1 MTGEQQNI
9 ERIEEQAETFEVY
22 ANDIELYINLFCE
35 DQGIED
41 LRKESQSVW
50 NACLM
55 YVQRHVFP
63 DRQALKATE
72 NNPEYV
78 NNIMP
83 STCGAY
89 NYDLLDTIVNAYIYY
104 CYMYDKEVSILGYS
118 KLIGINTDVINNWGS
133 DRRGLSKKSYGI
145 YKKLIAEREESLSA
159 KLASGKSN
167 PVGILSILNHWYSWN
182 LPGVTREQSTRT
194 ALTADELPRLDHQK
208 APEALPDLEKD

>member
-1 MTGEQQNI
+1 MAEEQRAT
-9 ERIEEQAETFEVY
+9 ERIEEQAETFEIY

-35 DQGIED
+35 NQGIED
-41 LRKESQSVW
+41 MRKESQSVW

-55 YVQRHVFP
+55 YVQRHAFP

-104 CYMYDKEVSILGYS
+104 CYMYDKEVSIQGFS
-118 KLIGINTDVINNWGS
+118 KLVGIPKTVVDLWGTDL
-133 DRRGLSKKSYGI
+133 RLSKKSINI

-194 ALTADELPRLDHQK
+194 ALTAAELPRLDSQK
-208 APEALPDLEKD
+208 ATEALPDLEKD

>member
-1 MTGEQQNI
+1 MAEEQRAT
-9 ERIEEQAETFEVY
+9 ERIEEQAETFEIY

-35 DQGIED
+35 NQGIED
-41 LRKESQSVW
+41 MRKESQSVW

-55 YVQRHVFP
+55 YVQRHAFP

-72 NNPEYV
+72 NNPEYI

-89 NYDLLDTIVNAYIYY
+89 NYDLLDTICNAYIYY
-104 CYMYDKEVSILGYS
+104 CYMYDKEVSIQGFS
-118 KLIGINTDVINNWGS
+118 KLVGIPKTVVDLWGTDL
-133 DRRGLSKKSYGI
+133 RLSKKSINI

-194 ALTADELPRLDHQK
+194 ALTAAELPRLDSQK
-208 APEALPDLEKD
+208 AVEALPDLEKD

>member
-1 MTGEQQNI
+1 MTEEQQNI

-22 ANDIELYINLFCE
+22 ADDIDLYINLFCK

-55 YVQRHVFP
+55 YVQRHAFP

-104 CYMYDKEVSILGYS
+104 CYMYDKEVSIQGFS
-118 KLIGINTDVINNWGS
+118 KLVGIPKTVIDLWGTDL
-133 DRRGLSKKSYGI
+133 RLSKKSINI

-194 ALTADELPRLDHQK
+194 ALTAAELPRLDNQK

>member
-1 MTGEQQNI
+1 MTGDQQNI
-9 ERIEEQAETFEVY
+9 ERIEEQAETFETY

-72 NNPEYV
+72 NSPEYV

-89 NYDLLDTIVNAYIYY
+89 NYDLLDTIANAYIYY
-104 CYMYDKEVSILGYS
+104 CYMYDKEVSVQGFS
-118 KLIGINTDVINNWGS
+118 KLLGIPKTVIDLWGTDL
-133 DRRGLSKKSYGI
+133 RLSKKSINI

-194 ALTADELPRLDHQK
+194 ALTAAELPRLDSQK
-208 APEALPDLEKD
+208 VQEALPDLEKD

>member
-35 DQGIED
+35 NQVIED

-72 NNPEYV
+72 NNPEYT

-89 NYDLLDTIVNAYIYY
+89 NYDLLDTIANAYIYY
-104 CYMYDKEVSILGYS
+104 CYMYDKEVSIQGFS
-118 KLIGINTDVINNWGS
+118 KLLGIPITVINLWGS
-133 DRRGLSKKSYGI
+133 DIRLSKKSMNI
-145 YKKLIAEREESLSA
+145 YKKLVAEREESLSA

-194 ALTADELPRLDHQK
+194 ALTADELPRLDSQK
-208 APEALPDLEKD
+208 STEALPDLEKD

>member
-1 MTGEQQNI
+1 MTGDQQNI
-9 ERIEEQAETFEVY
+9 ERIEEQAETFETY

-72 NNPEYV
+72 NSPEYV

-89 NYDLLDTIVNAYIYY
+89 NYDLLNTIVNAYIYY
-104 CYMYDKEVSILGYS
+104 CYMYDKEVSIQGFS
-118 KLIGINTDVINNWGS
+118 KLVGIPKTVIDLWGTDL
-133 DRRGLSKKSYGI
+133 RLSKKSINI

-194 ALTADELPRLDHQK
+194 ALTAAELPRLDSQK
-208 APEALPDLEKD
+208 AMEALPDLEKD

>member
-1 MTGEQQNI
+1 MTEEQRAT

-41 LRKESQSVW
+41 MRKESQSVW

-89 NYDLLDTIVNAYIYY
+89 NYDLLDTICNAYIYY
-104 CYMYDKEVSILGYS
+104 CYMYDKEVSIQGFS
-118 KLIGINTDVINNWGS
+118 KLLGIPKTVIDLWGTDL
-133 DRRGLSKKSYGI
+133 RLSKKSINI

-194 ALTADELPRLDHQK
+194 ALTASELPRLDSQK
-208 APEALPDLEKD
+208 APEALPDTEKD

>member
-1 MTGEQQNI
+1 MTEEQRTT
-9 ERIEEQAETFEVY
+9 ERIEEQAETFETY

-72 NNPEYV
+72 NSPEYV

-89 NYDLLDTIVNAYIYY
+89 NYDLLNTIVNAYIYY
-104 CYMYDKEVSILGYS
+104 CYMYDKEVSIQGFS
-118 KLIGINTDVINNWGS
+118 KLVGIPKTVIDLWGTDL
-133 DRRGLSKKSYGI
+133 RLSKKSINI

-194 ALTADELPRLDHQK
+194 ALTAAELPRLDSQK

>member
-1 MTGEQQNI
+1 MTGEQTTT
-9 ERIEEQAETFEVY
+9 ERIKEQAETFEVY

-72 NNPEYV
+72 NSPEYV

-89 NYDLLDTIVNAYIYY
+89 NYDLLDTIANAYIYY
-104 CYMYDKEVSILGYS
+104 CYMYDKEVSIQGFS
-118 KLIGINTDVINNWGS
+118 KLLGIPKTVIDLWGTDL
-133 DRRGLSKKSYGI
+133 RLSKKSINI

-194 ALTADELPRLDHQK
+194 ALTAAELPRLDSQK
-208 APEALPDLEKD
+208 ATEALPDLEKD

>member
-1 MTGEQQNI
+1 MTEEQRTT
-9 ERIEEQAETFEVY
+9 ERIEEQAGTFEVY

-72 NNPEYV
+72 NSPEYV

-89 NYDLLDTIVNAYIYY
+89 NYDLLDTIANAYIYY
-104 CYMYDKEVSILGYS
+104 CYMYDKEVSIQGFS
-118 KLIGINTDVINNWGS
+118 KLLGIPKTVIDLWGTDL
-133 DRRGLSKKSYGI
+133 RLSKKSINI

-182 LPGVTREQSTRT
+182 LPGVTREQSART
-194 ALTADELPRLDHQK
+194 ALTAAELPRLDSKK
-208 APEALPDLEKD
+208 AMEALPDLEKD

>member
-1 MTGEQQNI
+1 MTGEQQTV
-9 ERIEEQAETFEVY
+9 ERIEEQAETFETY
-22 ANDIELYINLFCE
+22 ANDIELYIQLFCE

-63 DRQALKATE
+63 DRQALKAKE

-89 NYDLLDTIVNAYIYY
+89 NYDLLDTIANAYIYY
-104 CYMYDKEVSILGYS
+104 CYMYDKEVSIQGFS
-118 KLIGINTDVINNWGS
+118 KLLGIPKTVIDLWGTDL
-133 DRRGLSKKSYGI
+133 RLSKKSINI

-194 ALTADELPRLDHQK
+194 ALTAAELPRLDSQK
-208 APEALPDLEKD
+208 ATEALPDLEKD

>member
-1 MTGEQQNI
+1 MTGEQQKTT
-9 ERIEEQAETFEVY
+9 ERIKEQVETFEVY
-22 ANDIELYINLFCE
+22 SNDIELYINLFCE

-63 DRQALKATE
+63 DRQALKATK
-72 NNPEYV
+72 NSPEYV

-89 NYDLLDTIVNAYIYY
+89 NYDLLDTIVNTYIYY
-104 CYMYDKEVSILGYS
+104 CYMYDKEVSIQGFS
-118 KLIGINTDVINNWGS
+118 KLVGIPKTVIDLWGTDL
-133 DRRGLSKKSYGI
+133 RLSKKSINI

-194 ALTADELPRLDHQK
+194 ALTAAELPRLDSQK
-208 APEALPDLEKD
+208 AVEALPDLEKD

>member
-1 MTGEQQNI
+1 MAEEQRAT
-9 ERIEEQAETFEVY
+9 ERIEEQAETFEIY

-35 DQGIED
+35 NQGIED
-41 LRKESQSVW
+41 MRKESQSVW

-55 YVQRHVFP
+55 YVQRHAFP

-72 NNPEYV
+72 NSPEYV

-89 NYDLLDTIVNAYIYY
+89 NYDLLDTIVNTYIYY
-104 CYMYDKEVSILGYS
+104 CYMYDKEVSIQGFS
-118 KLIGINTDVINNWGS
+118 KLVGIPKTVIDLWGTDL
-133 DRRGLSKKSYGI
+133 RLSKKSINI

-194 ALTADELPRLDHQK
+194 ALTAAELPRLDSQK
-208 APEALPDLEKD
+208 AMEALPDLEKD

>member
-1 MTGEQQNI
+1 MSNKPIEYIQEQ
-9 ERIEEQAETFEVY
+9 EQTFETY
-22 ANDIELYINLFCE
+22 SNDIELYINLFCE

-72 NNPEYV
+72 NSPEYV

-104 CYMYDKEVSILGYS
+104 CYMYDKEVSIQGFS
-118 KLIGINTDVINNWGS
+118 KLVGIPKTVIDLWGTDL
-133 DRRGLSKKSYGI
+133 RLSKKSINI

-194 ALTADELPRLDHQK
+194 ALTAAELPRLDSQK
-208 APEALPDLEKD
+208 AMEALPDLEKD

>member
-1 MTGEQQNI
+1 MTGEQTTT
-9 ERIEEQAETFEVY
+9 ERIKEQAETFEVY

-72 NNPEYV
+72 NSPEYV

-89 NYDLLDTIVNAYIYY
+89 NYDLLDTIANAYIYY
-104 CYMYDKEVSILGYS
+104 CYMYDKEVSIQGFS
-118 KLIGINTDVINNWGS
+118 KLLGIPKTVIDLWGTDL
-133 DRRGLSKKSYGI
+133 RLSKKSINI

-194 ALTADELPRLDHQK
+194 ALTAAELPRLDSQK
-208 APEALPDLEKD
+208 AMEALPDLEKD

>member
-1 MTGEQQNI
+1 MTGDQQKTT
-9 ERIEEQAETFEVY
+9 ERIEEQEEIFEVY

-72 NNPEYV
+72 NSPEYV

-104 CYMYDKEVSILGYS
+104 CYMYDKEVSIQGFS
-118 KLIGINTDVINNWGS
+118 KLTNIDYYTITQWGM
-133 DRRGLSKKSYGI
+133 DIRLSKKSKGI

-194 ALTADELPRLDHQK
+194 ALTAAELPRLDSQK
-208 APEALPDLEKD
+208 AMEALPDLEKD

>member
-1 MTGEQQNI
+1 MTEEQRTT

-72 NNPEYV
+72 NSPEYV

-89 NYDLLDTIVNAYIYY
+89 NYDLLDTICNAYIYY
-104 CYMYDKEVSILGYS
+104 CYMYDKEVSIQGFS
-118 KLIGINTDVINNWGS
+118 KLLGIPKTVIDLWGTDL
-133 DRRGLSKKSYGI
+133 RLSKKSINI

-194 ALTADELPRLDHQK
+194 ALTAAELPRLDSQK
-208 APEALPDLEKD
+208 ATEALPDLEKD

>member
-1 MTGEQQNI
+1 MAEEQRTT
-9 ERIEEQAETFEVY
+9 ERIEEQAGIFEVY

-41 LRKESQSVW
+41 LRKESQGVW

-63 DRQALKATE
+63 DRKALKAKG
-72 NNPEYV
+72 NNDIYV
-78 NNIMP
+78 NNIMA
-83 STCGAY
+83 TNCGAY
-89 NYDLLDTIVNAYIYY
+89 DYNLIDTICNAYIYY
-104 CYMYDKEVSILGYS
+104 CYTYDKEVSIQGFS
-118 KLIGINTDVINNWGS
+118 KLLGIDKVVIDLWGM
-133 DRRGLSKKSYGI
+133 DKNRLSKKSFSI

-182 LPGVTREQSTRT
+182 LPGVTREQSART
-194 ALTADELPRLDHQK
+194 ALTAAELPRLDSQK
-208 APEALPDLEKD
+208 ATEALPDLEKD

>member
-1 MTGEQQNI
+1 MTGEQQKTT
-9 ERIEEQAETFEVY
+9 ERIKEQVETFEVY
-22 ANDIELYINLFCE
+22 SNDIELYINLFCE

-63 DRQALKATE
+63 DRQALKATK
-72 NNPEYV
+72 NSPEYV

-89 NYDLLDTIVNAYIYY
+89 NYDLLDTIVNTYIYY
-104 CYMYDKEVSILGYS
+104 CYMYDKEVSIQGFS
-118 KLIGINTDVINNWGS
+118 KLVGIPKTVIDLWGTDL
-133 DRRGLSKKSYGI
+133 RLSKKSINI

-194 ALTADELPRLDHQK
+194 ALTAAELPRLDSQK
-208 APEALPDLEKD
+208 AMEALPDLEKD

>member
-1 MTGEQQNI
+1 MANKPIEHIKDQEQ
-9 ERIEEQAETFEVY
+9 TFETY
-22 ANDIELYINLFCE
+22 ANDIELYINLFCD

-63 DRQALKATE
+63 DRQALKATK
-72 NNPEYV
+72 NSPEYI

-104 CYMYDKEVSILGYS
+104 CYMYDKEVSIQGFS
-118 KLIGINTDVINNWGS
+118 KLVGIPKTVIDLWGTDL
-133 DRRGLSKKSYGI
+133 RLSKKSINI
-145 YKKLIAEREESLSA
+145 YKKLISEREESLSA

-194 ALTADELPRLDHQK
+194 ALTAAELPRLDSQK

>member
-1 MTGEQQNI
+1 MTGEQTTT
-9 ERIEEQAETFEVY
+9 ERIKEQAETFEVY

-72 NNPEYV
+72 NSPEYV

-89 NYDLLDTIVNAYIYY
+89 NYDLLDTIANAYIYY
-104 CYMYDKEVSILGYS
+104 CYMYDKEVSIQGFS
-118 KLIGINTDVINNWGS
+118 KLLGIPKTVIDLWGTDL
-133 DRRGLSKKSYGI
+133 RLSKKSINI

-194 ALTADELPRLDHQK
+194 ALTAAELPRLDSQK
-208 APEALPDLEKD
+208 AREALPDLEKD

>member
-1 MTGEQQNI
+1 MTEEQRTT

-72 NNPEYV
+72 NSPEYV

-89 NYDLLDTIVNAYIYY
+89 NYDLLDTIANAYIYY
-104 CYMYDKEVSILGYS
+104 CYMYDKEVSIQGFS
-118 KLIGINTDVINNWGS
+118 KLLGIPKTVIDLWGTDL
-133 DRRGLSKKSYGI
+133 RLSKKSINI

-194 ALTADELPRLDHQK
+194 ALTADELPRLDNQK
-208 APEALPDLEKD
+208 ATEALPDLEKD

>member
-1 MTGEQQNI
+1 MTGEQQKTT

-35 DQGIED
+35 NQGIED

-63 DRQALKATE
+63 DRQVLKATE
-72 NNPEYV
+72 NSPEYV

-89 NYDLLDTIVNAYIYY
+89 NYDLLNTIVNAYIYY
-104 CYMYDKEVSILGYS
+104 CYMYDKEVSIQGFS
-118 KLIGINTDVINNWGS
+118 KLVGIPKTVIDLWGTDL
-133 DRRGLSKKSYGI
+133 RLSKKSINI

-194 ALTADELPRLDHQK
+194 ALTAAELPRLDSQK
-208 APEALPDLEKD
+208 AMEALPDLEKD

>member
-1 MTGEQQNI
+1 MTGEQQKI
-9 ERIEEQAETFEVY
+9 TERIKEQVETFEVY
-22 ANDIELYINLFCE
+22 SNDIELYINLFCE

-63 DRQALKATE
+63 DRQALKATK
-72 NNPEYV
+72 NSPEYV

-89 NYDLLDTIVNAYIYY
+89 NYDLLDTIVNTYIYY
-104 CYMYDKEVSILGYS
+104 CYMYDKEVSIQGFS
-118 KLIGINTDVINNWGS
+118 KLVGIPKTVIDLWGTDL
-133 DRRGLSKKSYGI
+133 RLSKKSINI

-194 ALTADELPRLDHQK
+194 ALTAAELPRLDSQK
-208 APEALPDLEKD
+208 AVEALPDLEKD

>member
-1 MTGEQQNI
+1 MTEEQRTT

-72 NNPEYV
+72 NSPEYV

-89 NYDLLDTIVNAYIYY
+89 NYDLLDTIANAYIYY
-104 CYMYDKEVSILGYS
+104 CYMYDKEVSIQGFS
-118 KLIGINTDVINNWGS
+118 KLLGIPKTVIDLWGTDL
-133 DRRGLSKKSYGI
+133 RLSKKSINI

-194 ALTADELPRLDHQK
+194 ALTASELPRLDSQK
-208 APEALPDLEKD
+208 APEALPDTEKD

>member
-1 MTGEQQNI
+1 MTEEQQNI

-22 ANDIELYINLFCE
+22 ADDIDLYINLFCK

-55 YVQRHVFP
+55 YVQRHAFL

-104 CYMYDKEVSILGYS
+104 CYMYDKEVSIQGFS
-118 KLIGINTDVINNWGS
+118 KLTNIDYYTITQWGM
-133 DRRGLSKKSYGI
+133 DIRLSKKSKGI
-145 YKKLIAEREESLSA
+145 YKKLISEREESLSA

-182 LPGVTREQSTRT
+182 LPGVTREQSART
-194 ALTADELPRLDHQK
+194 ALTAAELPRLDSQK
-208 APEALPDLEKD
+208 ATEALPDLEKN

>member
-1 MTGEQQNI
+1 MTGDQQRTT
-9 ERIEEQAETFEVY
+9 ERIEEQAGTFEVY

-72 NNPEYV
+72 NSPEYV

-89 NYDLLDTIVNAYIYY
+89 NYDLLDTICNAYIYY
-104 CYMYDKEVSILGYS
+104 CYMYDKEVSIQGFS
-118 KLIGINTDVINNWGS
+118 KLLGIPKTVIDLWGTDL
-133 DRRGLSKKSYGI
+133 RLSKKSINI

-194 ALTADELPRLDHQK
+194 ALTAAELPRLDSQK
-208 APEALPDLEKD
+208 ATEALPDLEKD

>member
-1 MTGEQQNI
+1 MTGEQQKTT
-9 ERIEEQAETFEVY
+9 ERIKEQVETFEVY
-22 ANDIELYINLFCE
+22 SNDIELYINLFCE

-63 DRQALKATE
+63 DRQALKATK
-72 NNPEYV
+72 NSPEYV

-89 NYDLLDTIVNAYIYY
+89 NYDLLDTIVNTYIYY
-104 CYMYDKEVSILGYS
+104 CYMYDKEVSIQGFS
-118 KLIGINTDVINNWGS
+118 KLVGIPKTVIDLWGTDL
-133 DRRGLSKKSYGI
+133 RLSKKSINI

-182 LPGVTREQSTRT
+182 LPGVTREQGTRT
-194 ALTADELPRLDHQK
+194 ALTAAELPRLDSQK

>member
-1 MTGEQQNI
+1 MTGDQQNI

-72 NNPEYV
+72 NSPEYV

-89 NYDLLDTIVNAYIYY
+89 NYDLLDTIANAYIYY
-104 CYMYDKEVSILGYS
+104 CYMYDKEVSIQGFS
-118 KLIGINTDVINNWGS
+118 KLLGIPKTVIDLWGTDL
-133 DRRGLSKKSYGI
+133 RLSKKSINI

-167 PVGILSILNHWYSWN
+167 PVGILSILNHWYNWN

-194 ALTADELPRLDHQK
+194 ALTAAELPRLDSQK

>member
-1 MTGEQQNI
+1 MAEEQRAT
-9 ERIEEQAETFEVY
+9 ERIEEQAETFEIY

-35 DQGIED
+35 NQGIED
-41 LRKESQSVW
+41 MRKESQSVW

-55 YVQRHVFP
+55 YVQRHAFP

-72 NNPEYV
+72 NNPEYI

-89 NYDLLDTIVNAYIYY
+89 NYDLLDTICNAYIYY
-104 CYMYDKEVSILGYS
+104 CYMYDKEVSIQGFS
-118 KLIGINTDVINNWGS
+118 KLVGIPKTVVDLWGTDL
-133 DRRGLSKKSYGI
+133 RLSKKSINI

-194 ALTADELPRLDHQK
+194 ALTAAELPRLDSQK
-208 APEALPDLEKD
+208 ATEALPDLEKD

>member
-1 MTGEQQNI
+1 MTEKQRTT
-9 ERIEEQAETFEVY
+9 ERINEQVETFEVY
-22 ANDIELYINLFCE
+22 SNDIELYINLFCE

-72 NNPEYV
+72 NSPEYV

-104 CYMYDKEVSILGYS
+104 CYMYDKEVSIQGFS
-118 KLIGINTDVINNWGS
+118 KLVGIPKTVIDLWGTDL
-133 DRRGLSKKSYGI
+133 RLSKKSINI

-194 ALTADELPRLDHQK
+194 ALTAAELPRLDSQK
-208 APEALPDLEKD
+208 AMEALPDLEKD

>member
-1 MTGEQQNI
+1 MSNKPIEHIQEQ
-9 ERIEEQAETFEVY
+9 EQTFETY
-22 ANDIELYINLFCE
+22 SNDIELYINLFCE

-55 YVQRHVFP
+55 YVQRHAFP

-72 NNPEYV
+72 NNPEYI

-89 NYDLLDTIVNAYIYY
+89 NYDLLDTICNAYIYY
-104 CYMYDKEVSILGYS
+104 CYMYDKEVSIQGFS
-118 KLIGINTDVINNWGS
+118 KLTNIDYYTITQWGM
-133 DRRGLSKKSYGI
+133 DIRLSKKSKGI
-145 YKKLIAEREESLSA
+145 YKKLISEREESLSA

-194 ALTADELPRLDHQK
+194 ALTAAELPRLDSPK
-208 APEALPDLEKD
+208 APEALPDTEKD

>member
-1 MTGEQQNI
+1 MTGEKQRTT
-9 ERIEEQAETFEVY
+9 ERIEEQAETFETY

-72 NNPEYV
+72 NSPEYV

-89 NYDLLDTIVNAYIYY
+89 NYDLLDTICNAYIYY
-104 CYMYDKEVSILGYS
+104 CYMYDKEVSIQGFS
-118 KLIGINTDVINNWGS
+118 KLLGIPKTVIDLWGTDL
-133 DRRGLSKKSYGI
+133 RLSKKSINI

-194 ALTADELPRLDHQK
+194 ALTAAELPRLDSQK
-208 APEALPDLEKD
+208 ATEALPDLEKD

>member
-1 MTGEQQNI
+1 MSNKPIEYIQEQ
-9 ERIEEQAETFEVY
+9 EQTFETY
-22 ANDIELYINLFCE
+22 SNDIELYINLFCE

-63 DRQALKATE
+63 DRQALKAKG
-72 NNPEYV
+72 NNDIYV
-78 NNIMP
+78 NNIMA
-83 STCGAY
+83 TNCGAY
-89 NYDLLDTIVNAYIYY
+89 DYNLIDTIANTYIYY
-104 CYMYDKEVSILGYS
+104 CYMYDKEVSVQGFS
-118 KLIGINTDVINNWGS
+118 KLVGIAKTVIDLWGI
-133 DRRGLSKKSYGI
+133 DKNRLSKEGYNI

-194 ALTADELPRLDHQK
+194 ALTAAELPRLDSQK
-208 APEALPDLEKD
+208 AMEALPDLEKD

>member
-1 MTGEQQNI
+1 MTGERQKTT
-9 ERIEEQAETFEVY
+9 ERIEEQAGIFEVY

-35 DQGIED
+35 DQGIDD

-72 NNPEYV
+72 NSPEYV

-89 NYDLLDTIVNAYIYY
+89 NYDLLDTIANAYIYY
-104 CYMYDKEVSILGYS
+104 CYMYDKEVSIQGFS
-118 KLIGINTDVINNWGS
+118 KLLGIPKTVIDLWGTDL
-133 DRRGLSKKSYGI
+133 RLSKKSINI

-194 ALTADELPRLDHQK
+194 ALTAAELPRLDSQK
-208 APEALPDLEKD
+208 AMEALPDLEKD

>member
-22 ANDIELYINLFCE
+22 ADDIDLYINLFCK
-35 DQGIED
+35 DQEIED

-63 DRQALKATE
+63 DRQALKAKG
-72 NNPEYV
+72 NNDIYV
-78 NNIMP
+78 NNIMA
-83 STCGAY
+83 TNCGAY
-89 NYDLLDTIVNAYIYY
+89 DYDLLDTIVNAYIYY
-104 CYMYDKEVSILGYS
+104 CYMYDKEVSIQGFS
-118 KLIGINTDVINNWGS
+118 KLVGIAKAVIDLWGM
-133 DRRGLSKKSYGI
+133 DKNRLSKKGYGI

-182 LPGVTREQSTRT
+182 LPGVTREQGTRT
-194 ALTADELPRLDHQK
+194 ALTAAELPRLDSQK

>member
-1 MTGEQQNI
+1 MAEEQRTT
-9 ERIEEQAETFEVY
+9 ERIEEQAGTFEVY

-41 LRKESQSVW
+41 LRKESQGVW

-72 NNPEYV
+72 NSPEYV

-89 NYDLLDTIVNAYIYY
+89 NYDLLDTICNAYIYY
-104 CYMYDKEVSILGYS
+104 CYMYDKEVSIQGFS
-118 KLIGINTDVINNWGS
+118 KLLGIPKTVIDLWGTDL
-133 DRRGLSKKSYGI
+133 RLSKKSINI

-194 ALTADELPRLDHQK
+194 ALTAAELPRLDSQK
-208 APEALPDLEKD
+208 ATEALPDLEKD

>member
-1 MTGEQQNI
+1 MTEKQRTT
-9 ERIEEQAETFEVY
+9 ERINEQVETFEVY
-22 ANDIELYINLFCE
+22 SNDIELYINLFCE

-63 DRQALKATE
+63 DRQALKATK
-72 NNPEYV
+72 NSPEYV

-89 NYDLLDTIVNAYIYY
+89 NYDLLDTIANAYIYY
-104 CYMYDKEVSILGYS
+104 CYTYDKEVSIQGFS
-118 KLIGINTDVINNWGS
+118 KLLGIPKTVIDLWGTDL
-133 DRRGLSKKSYGI
+133 RLSKKSINI

-194 ALTADELPRLDHQK
+194 ALTAAELPRLDSQK
-208 APEALPDLEKD
+208 AVEALPDLEKD